1 MWHYLIRPCR
11 NGAPGWLAMAKRT
24 PFVGDVWGIEPG
36 QVWFQ
41 FGATEEEAREKIEAE
56 VRQMWH

>member
-1 MWHYLIRPCR
+1 
-11 NGAPGWLAMAKRT
+11 MAKRT

-56 VRQMWH
+56 VRQMSH